1 MQNHFLS
8 NSLTAAAAL
17 VAVVCTASAADVEVY
32 GRIDTGFLYT
42 INQDD
47 TANNIQLKSGHSAGS
62 RFGLKGGENL
72 GGGWKAKFVLE
83 NGFNADDGTLGSSD
97 TLFSRQST
105 LSISHKSY
113 GELAF
118 GRAGKPLS
126 GADQFTRIRS
136 FLPFGPTYGDAGM
149 LFYGKGGRVSNAM
162 FYKSPTFAGVTAL
175 VSGSLNTSKE
185 EQAQWSANERFLG
198 GSVDWKYGNFGLMV
212 GIEKIFAKQKDHA
225 DGKKN
230 PTTYFVGTYYDF
242 GVMKLMAAYQRGED
256 LDRIG
261 YFSGVMING
270 LNTTKNMSSSESPSG
285 KKSTKSIKNFDS
297 NSWLLGA
304 TMPVGAGTLRLSAL
318 YSQGK
323 NEQDLFPTT
332 KNITGTV
339 GKDAGYWAVA
349 AGYTYPF
356 SKRTNVYGV
365 VSHLQGLDALKQ
377 DKYSVTNSDGDLRR
391 NQIAIGLVHKF

>member
-8 NSLTAAAAL
+8 NSLTAAATL
-17 VAVVCTASAADVEVY
+17 VAVVCTASAAGVEVY

-47 TANNIQLKSGHSAGS
+47 TANNIQMKSGHSSGS
-62 RFGLKGGENL
+62 RVGLKGGENL

-83 NGFNADDGTLGSSD
+83 NGFNSDDGTLGSSNS
-97 TLFSRQST
+97 LFSRQST

-126 GADQFTRIRS
+126 GSDQFTRIRS
-136 FLPFGPTYGDAGM
+136 FLPFGVTYGDAGM
-149 LFYGKGGRVSNAM
+149 LFYGKGVRVSNAM
-162 FYKSPTFAGVTAL
+162 FYQSPTIAGVTAL
-175 VSGSLNTSKE
+175 VAGSLNTKTE
-185 EQAQWSANERFLG
+185 EQAKWSANERFLG
-198 GSVDWKYGNFGLMV
+198 GSVDWKNGNFGLML
-212 GIEKIFAKQKDHA
+212 GIEKIFATQKDHA
-225 DGKKN
+225 DGQNN

-256 LDRIG
+256 LNRMG
-261 YFSGVMING
+261 YFSTGTSGVRIGGSNAQ
-270 LNTTKNMSSSESPSG
+270 
-285 KKSTKSIKNFDS
+285 IQNFDA

-304 TMPVGAGTLRLSAL
+304 TVPVGAGTLRLSAQ
-318 YSQGK
+318 YTEGH
-323 NEQDLFPTT
+323 NERDLASKTLKSP
-332 KNITGTV
+332 V
-339 GKDAGYWAVA
+339 GQDAGYWAVA

-365 VSHLQGLDALKQ
+365 ISHLQGLDALKQ
-377 DKYSVTNSDGDLRR
+377 DKLSVANSDGDLRR